1 MLNVSGQMRVND
13 KRDVGIAE
21 RFQVIDIVDDVTLQK
36 FAAKHRCRLE
46 WPRSSFYHVIFTLTK
61 RISAPQTK
69 ISEGL
74 TKEEIRIF
82 VLLFNGS

>member
-46 WPRSSFYHVIFTLTK
+46 
-61 RISAPQTK
+61 
-69 ISEGL
+69 
-74 TKEEIRIF
+74 
-82 VLLFNGS
+82 